1 MTLSKSAY
9 SISLFEILKIF
20 YPPEGLAE
28 QSTGVIRAQ
37 IYKKNAQVFF
47 FLLRS
52 KMLSLKK
59 MLRLKCSDGKKCSD
73 WNAQMEKNA
82 QMKMLCLRKMLS

>member
-1 MTLSKSAY
+1 MLKLPFLDAFDGAVEATVVVVLR
-9 SISLFEILKIF
+9 SI
-20 YPPEGLAE
+20 
-28 QSTGVIRAQ
+28 
-37 IYKKNAQVFF
+37 KNAQVFF

-52 KMLSLKK
+52 KILSLKK

>member
-1 MTLSKSAY
+1 MMDTV
-9 SISLFEILKIF
+9 
-20 YPPEGLAE
+20 
-28 QSTGVIRAQ
+28 VIRAQ
-37 IYKKNAQVFF
+37 TYKKNAQVFF

-82 QMKMLCLRKMLS
+82 QMKILCLRKMLS

>member
-1 MTLSKSAY
+1 MG
-9 SISLFEILKIF
+9 SIYIF
-20 YPPEGLAE
+20 KKLGVGGGGP
-28 QSTGVIRAQ
+28 STGVIRAQ
-37 IYKKNAQVFF
+37 IYEKNAQVIF

-73 WNAQMEKNA
+73 WIAQMEKNA
-82 QMKMLCLRKMLS
+82 QMKMLSLRKMLS